1 MALAHAPD
9 PNGVG
14 RYRAPA
20 RRGRVTP
27 PGLLASSGMRAFRSR
42 LVALATLL
50 LSVSVAACL
59 PDGDPFD
66 VELATLNVR
75 VVDQAGMP
83 VKGAVVEVRRSDGT
97 REAVNT
103 TPTFADRPGIAWFLL
118 SAGEYRVYVTPPA
131 GYSALSQNPIRVQLS
146 SREEETVTFTLAK
159 S

>member
-9 PNGVG
+9 PKGVG

-20 RRGRVTP
+20 RRERVTR
-27 PGLLASSGMRAFRSR
+27 PGLLASLGMHPFRSR
-42 LVALATLL
+42 IVAIAMLL

-75 VVDQAGMP
+75 VVDQTGMP
-83 VKGAVVEVRRSDGT
+83 VTGAVVEVRRSDGT
-97 REAVNT
+97 RVAVNA
-103 TPTFADRPGIAWFLL
+103 TPTFANQPGLAWFLL

-131 GYSALSQNPIRVQLS
+131 GYSASSQNPIQVQLS
-146 SREEETVTFTLAK
+146 SREEETVTFTLVR